1 MLARSPGIIRLMTW
15 NIHGGVGPDRCF
27 DIERIAALITRH
39 RPDIV
44 ALQEIDTR
52 GRGLDCLAPLHR
64 LHSAHFAEV
73 RTVAAP
79 DGHYGHAVFSRWP
92 TTDIELHDL
101 SMRLREPRFAIETR
115 VETPH
120 GDLHLVAVHL
130 GLDIIERRRQAR
142 MLEALA
148 IKAAPMPT
156 VMMGD
161 FNDWFSFGQVRKR
174 LARVLPVRTRVKT
187 FPAARPMLRLDRVY
201 CSAAAM
207 LVESFTDNDA
217 RRYSDHLPVIA
228 DIRLPEPLTPGNVDL
243 AINENRRSTP

>member
-27 DIERIAALITRH
+27 DLERIAALITRH

-92 TTDIELHDL
+92 TTKTELHDL
-101 SMRLREPRFAIETR
+101 SMHRREPRFAIETR

-142 MLEALA
+142 MLAALA
-148 IKAAPMPT
+148 TKATMPT
-156 VMMGD
+156 VVLGD
-161 FNDWFSFGQVRKR
+161 FNDWFSFGQVRKT

-187 FPAARPMLRLDRVY
+187 FPAMRPMLRLDRVY
-201 CSAAAM
+201 CSDPAM
-207 LVESFTDNDA
+207 LVDSFTDEDA

-228 DIRLPEPLTPGNVDL
+228 DIRLPEPVVPGNVDL
-243 AINENRRSTP
+243 SINENRRATP